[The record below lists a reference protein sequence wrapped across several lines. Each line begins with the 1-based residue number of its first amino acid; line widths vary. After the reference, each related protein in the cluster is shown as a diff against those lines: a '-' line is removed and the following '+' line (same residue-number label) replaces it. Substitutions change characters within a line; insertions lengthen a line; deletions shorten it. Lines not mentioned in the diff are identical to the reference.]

1 MIKRRNLDPSLMN
14 WLMNVTGLGPGIG
27 DVHYVVPVASAYY
40 SWLRD
45 DLKQEP
51 SKIHF
56 NISDGYNAL
65 TASRN
70 DCLLVYPG
78 AYLATAQQTWA
89 KAQTHMIGLG
99 GPNSQAG
106 DYSEANVVLYT
117 TTANVAATLNV
128 SGANCQMH
136 NFAVE
141 NNASDAD
148 NLTAGAIGNYG
159 QWWNNVGFHGH
170 MGTTQNSTAV
180 CASLYIEDGGMYPL
194 ITNSQIGQDVW
205 GTRSAA
211 NSGVLRFS
219 DSTGRPNGATFRNC
233 KFLSRSVTAT
243 VCMVAVPA
251 AQCIGRSWLFDN
263 CHFSNFYDGT
273 TLLNQVFY
281 TVTGT
286 QQFTIQLKNCSSAGF
301 TEWQTGD
308 FSVVVSDMPITG
320 LGGGQM
326 RQPTASVGS

>member
-1 MIKRRNLDPSLMN
+1 MINRRNLDPSLLN
-14 WLMNVTGLGPGIG
+14 WLMGITGLGPGLG
-27 DVHYVVPVASAYY
+27 DVHYLVPVASAYY

-56 NISDGYNAL
+56 NLADGYNAL

-70 DCLLVYPG
+70 DVLLTYPG
-78 AYLATAQQTWA
+78 TYLATTEQVWA
-89 KAQTHMIGLG
+89 KANTHLIGMA
-99 GPNSQAG
+99 GPNVLG
-106 DYSEANVVLYT
+106 DHTEPSVVFHT
-117 TTANVAATLNV
+117 QTANVAATLSV
-128 SGANCQMH
+128 TGGGCQFH
-136 NFAVE
+136 NFQLI

-148 NLTAGAIGNYG
+148 NLTAGEIDSYSSYWKNVAFQGHYG
-159 QWWNNVGFHGH
+159 A
-170 MGTTQNSTAV
+170 TQNSTAV
-180 CASLYIEDGGMYPL
+180 CASLYIMDGAFNP
-194 ITNSQIGQDVW
+194 IFDHCTIGQDNW

-211 NSGVLRFS
+211 NSGVLRFA
-219 DSTGRPNGATFRNC
+219 DTTGRPSGGQFLDC
-233 KFLSRSVTAT
+233 LFLSRSVTST

-251 AQCIGRSWLFDN
+251 AQCIGRSWLFKN
-263 CHFSNFYDGT
+263 CHFSNFYDEV

-286 QQFTIQLKNCSSAGF
+286 QKFTMQLKGCSSAGF